1 MAWVVDELADG
12 HPHRASDAEDARYP
26 RVVAGALDAGDRLI
40 VQAGARRDVEQRE
53 PERLAASLDAFHTRP

>member
-12 HPHRASDAEDARYP
+12 HPHRAGDAEHARDA

-40 VQAGARRDVEQRE
+40 VQPGAPRDVEQRE
-53 PERLAASLDAFHTRP
+53 PERLAASLDAVHI